1 MHNSTSSFLTGNYH
15 LDFDQEQV
23 TRIHDFSMN
32 FNYMKSRLQNL
43 SEKYPAGVII
53 PVLDEDANK
62 PAFQRIIQSLN
73 KCTYLNKVFI
83 AFSGNQEGY
92 EKTHKL
98 LSKLEIPY
106 NLIWCN
112 KPEVNNILQELK
124 VKGLDV
130 TQTRGKGKDLWLAIG
145 IASLDLYA
153 FALHD
158 ADILSYDETL
168 PTRLLYA
175 VVEPRLDFFFSKGY
189 YARISSEN
197 KKMYGRIY
205 RLFISPLLDALQKK
219 ISYKS
224 PFLQYLQAFRYP
236 LSGEIAVYSD
246 IALNLRI
253 PGGWGLELGTL
264 AEIYRNISIKR
275 TCEVDLGF
283 FEHKHKALSKDALL
297 KTAGDAFITLLRT
310 LTESEG
316 INVSKSS
323 LLSLQIIYRKVAQ
336 DKIRQ
341 YYADNLCNGLNYDR
355 HEEETSVETL
365 SNVIL
370 EAGNQYLLDPTTSQM
385 PDWLRTISAMPDAR
399 ERLRKAAIER

>member
-1 MHNSTSSFLTGNYH
+1 M
-15 LDFDQEQV
+15 DFDQEHI

-32 FNYMKSRLQNL
+32 FDFMKSRLKSL
-43 SEKYPAGVII
+43 SEKYPSGVII
-53 PVLDEDANK
+53 PVLEEDADK
-62 PAFQRIIQSLN
+62 PAFQKIIQSLN
-73 KCTYLNKVFI
+73 ECTYLNKVLI
-83 AFSGNQEGY
+83 AFSGSQNAY
-92 EKTHKL
+92 ENIQRLLYKL
-98 LSKLEIPY
+98 KIPCD
-106 NLIWCN
+106 LIWCN
-112 KPEVNNILQELK
+112 KPEVNDILKELK

-145 IASLDLYA
+145 IASLELYA

-158 ADILSYDETL
+158 ADILSYNETL
-168 PTRLLYA
+168 PTRLLYT
-175 VVEPRLDFFFSKGY
+175 VVEPRLDFYFSKGY
-189 YARISSEN
+189 YARINSEN

-219 ISYKS
+219 ISYQS

-264 AEIYRNISIKR
+264 AEIYRNLSIKR

-283 FEHKHKALSKDALL
+283 FEHKHKELNQDALL

-316 INVSKSS
+316 IDVSKSS
-323 LLSLQIIYRKVAQ
+323 LLSLQVIYRKIAQ

-341 YYADNLCNGLNYDR
+341 YYADTLCNGLNYDR
-355 HEEETSVETL
+355 HEEETNVETL

-370 EAGNQYLLDPTTSQM
+370 DAGKQYLHDPATSQL

-399 ERLRKAAIER
+399 ERLKKAAVER